1 MQARSYF
8 VTLIIPPR
16 FFMKDPCAVKSLNK
30 SAAGQKR
37 RQNDGRCVIPTGDCV
52 VLHTQLMAGSHKT
65 ETVVTSHPSLLK
77 AFVDGEMGTFD
88 SFMIDFSLA
97 NQE

>member
-1 MQARSYF
+1 MQQVKNGDRTTAGVSFPLRKY
-8 VTLIIPPR
+8 
-16 FFMKDPCAVKSLNK
+16 DPKKA
-30 SAAGQKR
+30 
-37 RQNDGRCVIPTGDCV
+37 TGDCV
-52 VLHTQLMAGSHKT
+52 VLRTQLMAGSQKT